1 MPARTP
7 VIVAALVA
15 AGLCAAAC
23 APADQND
30 NAAAPATG
38 ALTPGHGACAPGQLH
53 TLKAGTFTF
62 GTDEP
67 VYEPW
72 FVNDDPTSGRGFES
86 AVAYAAAA
94 QLGYQKSQVTWARVS
109 FNAAIQPGPKT
120 FDADLDEFSITA
132 DRRKAVDFSAPY
144 YDVTQAVITVKG
156 SPAANAHSIADL
168 KGVRV
173 GAQVGSTSY
182 DAAQNVLKPTQQVA
196 VYNSNDDAKQALGNG
211 QIQALVVDLPTAFEI
226 TGAGE
231 VANSMIV
238 GQIATTGQPEQFGA
252 VLDKGSA
259 LTSCVSAAVNA
270 LRSDGTLAKLTDQ
283 WLSTAGNAPVLN

>member
-7 VIVAALVA
+7 VLLAALVA
-15 AGLCAAAC
+15 IAGLGAAAC
-23 APADQND
+23 APAPQD
-30 NAAAPATG
+30 NAAPATG
-38 ALTPGHGACAPGQLH
+38 VLTPGQGACAPGQLH

-67 VYEPW
+67 VYSPW
-72 FVNDDPTSGRGFES
+72 FVNDDPSSGKGFES
-86 AVAYAAAA
+86 AVAYATAAK
-94 QLGYQKSQVTWARVS
+94 LGYQKAQVTWSRVS

-120 FDADLDEFSITA
+120 FDADLDEFSITP

-144 YDVTQAVITVKG
+144 YDVAQAVITVKG

-168 KGVRV
+168 HGVKI

-182 DAAQNVLKPTQQVA
+182 DAAQNMIKPSQQVA
-196 VYNSNDDAKQALGNG
+196 VYNNNDDAKQALGNG

-231 VANSMIV
+231 VQNSIIV
-238 GQIATTGQPEQFGA
+238 GQLATTGQPEQFGL

-270 LRSDGTLAKLTDQ
+270 LRADGTLAKLTDQ
-283 WLSTAGNAPVLN
+283 WLSTAGNAPTLR

>member
-1 MPARTP
+1 MPVRTP
-7 VIVAALVA
+7 VLLAALVV

-30 NAAAPATG
+30 KAAPATG
-38 ALTPGHGACAPGQLH
+38 VPTPGQGACAPAQLH

-67 VYEPW
+67 VYSPW
-72 FVNDDPTSGRGFES
+72 FVNDDPSSGKGFES
-86 AVAYAAAA
+86 AVAYAVAGK
-94 QLGYQKSQVTWARVS
+94 LGYQKAQVTWSRVS

-120 FDADLDEFSITA
+120 FDADLDEFSITP
-132 DRRKAVDFSAPY
+132 DRAKAVDFSAPY
-144 YDVTQAVITVKG
+144 YDVAQAVITVQG

-168 KGVRV
+168 HGVKI

-182 DAAQNVLKPTQQVA
+182 DAAQNVIKPSQQVA
-196 VYNSNDDAKQALGNG
+196 VYNNNDDAKQALGNG

-231 VANSMIV
+231 VQNSVIV
-238 GQIATTGQPEQFGA
+238 GQLATTGRPEQFGL

-270 LRSDGTLAKLTDQ
+270 LRGDGTLAKLTDQ
-283 WLSTAGNAPVLN
+283 WLSTAGNAPTLR